1 MPSALLVDIDS
12 TIPNLA
18 LMHIS
23 TWKKAQGYEVGWNI
37 AEPTEVWASVVFDWN
52 RHKVDGLRWMHP
64 GADIHIGGSGYDLN
78 AKLPDEVDRMMP
90 DYSLYPE
97 CDYSLG
103 FTTRGCIRRC
113 PFCVVPIKE
122 GRFRVHQHPREFYN
136 PAFKKMVLLDNNI
149 LADRSW
155 FLDVVDW
162 VNAHNLKLDVNQGM
176 DLRLVDDELAEAIA
190 SYRTFRPYRFAFDN
204 IAYEEGVVRGL
215 HLLDRAGVNH
225 RNNTEIY
232 VYCDGD
238 HDFDSAL
245 YRAKRIRELGGGLP
259 FIMVNRHAKRTKR
272 ITDLCRWCRPWI
284 FWSCTWEEYLAG
296 QGGHGT
302 PQGPYFEVDG

>member
-1 MPSALLVDIDS
+1 MTPSALLVDIDS

-37 AEPTEVWASVVFDWN
+37 QDPTEVWASVVFDWN
-52 RHKVDGLRWMHP
+52 KHKVDGLRWMHP

-78 AKLPDEVDRMMP
+78 TKLPDEVDRMMP
-90 DYSLYPE
+90 DYSLYPD

-103 FTTRGCIRRC
+103 FTTRGCIRKC

-122 GRFRVHQHPREFYN
+122 GKFRVHQHPREFYN
-136 PAFKKMVLLDNNI
+136 PAFKKITFLDNNI
-149 LADRSW
+149 LADPDW
-155 FLDVVDW
+155 FQEVADWCISKHLRVDF
-162 VNAHNLKLDVNQGM
+162 NQGL
-176 DLRLVDDELAEAIA
+176 DLRLVTQDIADTLADLP
-190 SYRTFRPYRFAFDN
+190 THKHPRFAFDN
-204 IAYEEGVVRGL
+204 IAYEDGVVRGL
-215 HLLDRAGVNH
+215 HYLERAGFKA
-225 RNNTEIY
+225 RDKAEIY

-259 FIMVNRHAKRTKR
+259 YIMMNRHAKKTQRL
-272 ITDLCRWCRPWI
+272 IDLTRWCRPWI

-296 QGGHGT
+296 RGRDPT
-302 PQGPYFEVDG
+302 VKPYFK

>member
-52 RHKVDGLRWMHP
+52 KHKVDGLRWMHP

-78 AKLPDEVDRMMP
+78 AKLPDEVDKLMP
-90 DYSLYPE
+90 DYSLYPD

-103 FTTRGCIRRC
+103 FTTRGCIRKC

-136 PAFKKMVLLDNNI
+136 PDFKKITFLDNNI
-149 LADRSW
+149 LADPDW
-155 FLDVVDW
+155 FQEVADWCISKHLRVDF
-162 VNAHNLKLDVNQGM
+162 NQGL
-176 DLRLVDDELAEAIA
+176 DLRLVTPEIAETLANLP
-190 SYRTFRPYRFAFDN
+190 THKHPRFAFDN
-204 IAYEEGVVRGL
+204 IAYEAGVVRGL
-215 HLLDRAGVNH
+215 GYLDKAGFKA
-225 RNNTEIY
+225 RDKAEIY

-238 HDFDSAL
+238 DDFDSAL
-245 YRAKRIRELGGGLP
+245 YRAKRIRELGGAS
-259 FIMVNRHAKRTKR
+259 HT
-272 ITDLCRWCRPWI
+272 
-284 FWSCTWEEYLAG
+284 
-296 QGGHGT
+296 
-302 PQGPYFEVDG
+302 